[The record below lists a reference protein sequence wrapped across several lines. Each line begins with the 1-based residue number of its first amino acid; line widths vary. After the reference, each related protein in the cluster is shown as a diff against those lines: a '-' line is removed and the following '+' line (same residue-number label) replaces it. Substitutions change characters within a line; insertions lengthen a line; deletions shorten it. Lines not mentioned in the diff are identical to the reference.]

1 MGGTNMGLGKKR
13 SKFGE
18 FLDKNKIEQE
28 RVREESKLGRDTVS
42 RICNTEDYPSGRT
55 MKALLDA
62 VRKLTGKDVKQD
74 DFWPM

>member
-1 MGGTNMGLGKKR
+1 MGLGKKR

-18 FLDKNKIEQE
+18 FLDDNGIEQE
-28 RVREESKLGRDTVS
+28 RVREETKLNRDTVS
-42 RICNTEDYPSGRT
+42 RVCNTEDYPSGRT

-62 VRKLTGKDVKQD
+62 ARKLTGKSVGQN